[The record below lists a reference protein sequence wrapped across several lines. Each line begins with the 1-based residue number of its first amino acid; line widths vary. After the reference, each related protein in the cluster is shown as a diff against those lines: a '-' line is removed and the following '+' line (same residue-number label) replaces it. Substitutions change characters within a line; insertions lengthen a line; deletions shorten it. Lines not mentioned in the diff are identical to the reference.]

1 MGRGI
6 NLSFEINEGSGL
18 FMEEVQSVE
27 SALARESATIQ
38 MRIEKLSAFCALILI
53 VAAIALA
60 WPSLNESSDNSSAKV
75 GGLGL
80 AVLVLAWG
88 MFIQDLG
95 MNESKSRTRIGSI
108 AGIAWLPLVLMGMR
122 YSNGSMLEIGG
133 GILIMITGIILKRE
147 ESQILIGGLEVLRF
161 KSVMAII
168 GLVCA
173 ISVALM
179 GGISQNIIYAQ
190 WALIILVLAM
200 IIRGW
205 INADEN
211 RELRKEFAKR
221 LHLLEY
227 RILELR
233 TIDAAVDQAASL
245 IMTANEEGYRDLGLG
260 MSLLDHAEEEIERSL
275 SLADDVSAIQE
286 DALQHIVKAE
296 GIAPIIKRP
305 RKAYEM
311 GEREVIL
318 GSLREGESL
327 FRQAKSRACEVIRW
341 WGLAENAIEEG
352 SRLLS
357 GRDGAEMQNLR
368 DLLQE
373 AKEKL
378 VAEKPQK
385 AYEYATVI
393 PIQLE
398 GADVATDQAE
408 ERLVE
413 AARQLKAAEGLDLVV
428 LNSRLDQAEKSFAQG
443 NYSLASG
450 LADGILREL
459 LSEREAMDDVRRALR
474 QKKHLV
480 TRWQDRADKNI
491 WQKRFDDIES
501 AVDELQWSHAAT
513 LLERL
518 SADLDSEGKA
528 SADALELLEYVQQ
541 EWKILRNQCEASS
554 IGVGDEQRVAAER
567 EVALAL
573 EAHQESLTEKTLG
586 HLATADGLM
595 EKLKRRV

>member
-1 MGRGI
+1 LGRGI

-27 SALARESATIQ
+27 SALARESAKIQ
-38 MRIEKLSAFCALILI
+38 MRVEKLSAFCALSLI

-95 MNESKSRTRIGSI
+95 MDESKSRTRVGSI
-108 AGIAWLPLVLMGMR
+108 AGITWLPLVLMGMR
-122 YSNGSMLEIGG
+122 YSNGSTLEIGG
-133 GILIMITGIILKRE
+133 GILIIITGLVLKRE

-211 RELRKEFAKR
+211 RELRKEFGKR

-233 TIDAAVDQAASL
+233 TTGAAVDQAASL
-245 IMTANEEGYRDLGLG
+245 IMTANGEGYRDLGRG
-260 MSLLDHAEEEIERSL
+260 MSLLDNAEEEIERSL
-275 SLADDVSAIQE
+275 SLADDVSAIEE
-286 DALQHIVKAE
+286 DALLHIVKAE

-341 WGLAENAIEEG
+341 WELAENAIEEG
-352 SRLLS
+352 SKLLS

-408 ERLVE
+408 ERLIE
-413 AARQLKAAEGLDLVV
+413 AARQLKAAEGLDLIV

-474 QKKHLV
+474 QKKHLLA
-480 TRWQDRADKNI
+480 RWKDRADKDI
-491 WQKRFDDIES
+491 WQARFDDIES

-513 LLERL
+513 LLGRL

-528 SADALELLEYVQQ
+528 SADALELLEYVQE

-554 IGVGDEQRVAAER
+554 IGVGDEQRVSAER

>member
-1 MGRGI
+1 
-6 NLSFEINEGSGL
+6 
-18 FMEEVQSVE
+18 MEEVQSVE
-27 SALARESATIQ
+27 SALARESSKIQ
-38 MRIEKLSAFCALILI
+38 QRVEKLSAFCALTLI
-53 VAAIALA
+53 AAAISLA
-60 WPSLNESSDNSSAKV
+60 WPSLNNSTDESTVKV

-80 AVLVLAWG
+80 AVLVLTWG
-88 MFIQDLG
+88 MFVQDLG
-95 MNESKSRTRIGSI
+95 MDESKSRTRIGSI

-122 YSNGSMLEIGG
+122 YSDGSTLEIGG
-133 GILIMITGIILKRE
+133 GVLIILTGLILRRE
-147 ESQILIGGLEVLRF
+147 EGQILVGGLEVLRF
-161 KSVMAII
+161 KSVMDII
-168 GLVCA
+168 GLVCGV
-173 ISVALM
+173 SVALM
-179 GGISQNIIYAQ
+179 GGISQTIIYVQ
-190 WALIILVLAM
+190 WSLIILTFTM
-200 IIRGW
+200 IIRSW

-211 RELRKEFAKR
+211 RELRKEFTKR
-221 LHLLEY
+221 LNSLEY

-233 TIDAAVDQAASL
+233 TTGAAVDQAASL
-245 IMTANEEGYRDLGLG
+245 IMTANEEGYIDLDFG
-260 MSLLDHAEEEIERSL
+260 MSILDNAEEEIERSL
-275 SLADDVSAIQE
+275 SLADDVNAIQE
-286 DALQHIVKAE
+286 DALEHIIKAE
-296 GIAPIIKRP
+296 GIAPVIKRP

-311 GEREVIL
+311 GEREVVL

-327 FRQAKSRACEVIRW
+327 FRQAKRRANEVIRW
-341 WGLAENAIEEG
+341 WQLAENAIEEG
-352 SRLLS
+352 SKLLS
-357 GRDGAEMQNLR
+357 GRDGEEMQNLR
-368 DLLQE
+368 DLLKE

-398 GADVATDQAE
+398 GADVATDQAQ
-408 ERLVE
+408 ERLTE

-428 LNSRLDQAEKSFAQG
+428 LTSRLEQAEESFAQG

-459 LSEREAMDDVRRALR
+459 VKEREAMDDVRRALR
-474 QKKHLV
+474 QKKHLIE
-480 TRWQDRADKNI
+480 RWKDRADRDV
-491 WQKRFDDIES
+491 WQSRFSDIES

-513 LLERL
+513 LLQRL
-518 SADLDSEGKA
+518 TSDLDTEGKA
-528 SADALELLEYVQQ
+528 SEEALELLEYVQE

-573 EAHQESLTEKTLG
+573 EAHQESSIDKTLQ

>member
-1 MGRGI
+1 
-6 NLSFEINEGSGL
+6 
-18 FMEEVQSVE
+18 MEEVQSVE
-27 SALARESATIQ
+27 SAIARESNQIQ
-38 MRIEKLSAFCALILI
+38 QRVEKLSAFCALTLI
-53 VAAIALA
+53 AAAISLA
-60 WPSLNESSDNSSAKV
+60 WPSLNNSTDESTVKV

-80 AVLVLAWG
+80 AVLVLTWG
-88 MFIQDLG
+88 MFVQDLG
-95 MNESKSRTRIGSI
+95 MDESKSRTRIGSI

-122 YSNGSMLEIGG
+122 YSDGSTLEIGG
-133 GILIMITGIILKRE
+133 GVLIILTGLILRRE
-147 ESQILIGGLEVLRF
+147 EGQILVGGLEVLRF
-161 KSVMAII
+161 KSVMDII
-168 GLVCA
+168 GLVCGV
-173 ISVALM
+173 SVALM
-179 GGISQNIIYAQ
+179 GGISQTIIYVQ
-190 WALIILVLAM
+190 WSLIILTFTM
-200 IIRGW
+200 IIRSW

-211 RELRKEFAKR
+211 RELRKEFTKR
-221 LHLLEY
+221 LNSLEY

-233 TIDAAVDQAASL
+233 TTGAAVDQAASL
-245 IMTANEEGYRDLGLG
+245 IMTANEEGYIDLDFG
-260 MSLLDHAEEEIERSL
+260 MSILDNAEEEIERSL
-275 SLADDVSAIQE
+275 SLADDVNAIQE
-286 DALQHIVKAE
+286 DALEHIIKAE
-296 GIAPIIKRP
+296 GIAPVIKRP

-311 GEREVIL
+311 GEREVVL

-327 FRQAKSRACEVIRW
+327 FRQAKRRANEVIRW
-341 WGLAENAIEEG
+341 WQLAENAIEEG
-352 SRLLS
+352 SKLLS
-357 GRDGAEMQNLR
+357 GRDGEEMQNLR
-368 DLLQE
+368 DLLKE

-398 GADVATDQAE
+398 GADVATDQAQ
-408 ERLVE
+408 ERLTE

-428 LNSRLDQAEKSFAQG
+428 LTSRLEQAEESFAQG

-459 LSEREAMDDVRRALR
+459 VNEREAMDDVRRALR
-474 QKKHLV
+474 QKKHLIE
-480 TRWQDRADKNI
+480 RWKDRADRDV
-491 WQKRFDDIES
+491 WQSRFSDIES

-513 LLERL
+513 LLQRL
-518 SADLDSEGKA
+518 TSDLDTEGKA
-528 SADALELLEYVQQ
+528 SEEALELLEYVQE

-573 EAHQESLTEKTLG
+573 EAHQESSIDKTLQ

>member
-1 MGRGI
+1 
-6 NLSFEINEGSGL
+6 
-18 FMEEVQSVE
+18 MEEVQSVE
-27 SALARESATIQ
+27 SSLARESATLQ
-38 MRIEKLSAFCALILI
+38 QRVEKLSAFCALTLI
-53 VAAIALA
+53 AAAIALA
-60 WPSLNESSDNSSAKV
+60 WPSLNESTVDSSATV

-88 MFIQDLG
+88 MFVQDLG
-95 MNESKSRTRIGSI
+95 MDESKSRTRIGSI
-108 AGIAWLPLVLMGMR
+108 AGITWLPLVLMGMR
-122 YSNGSMLEIGG
+122 YSNGNTIEVVG
-133 GILIMITGIILKRE
+133 GILIIITGLILRRE
-147 ESQILIGGLEVLRF
+147 EGQILVGGLEVLRF
-161 KSVMAII
+161 KSVMDII

-173 ISVALM
+173 VSVALM
-179 GGISQNIIYAQ
+179 GGISQMIIYAQ
-190 WALIILVLAM
+190 WSLIVLILATV
-200 IIRGW
+200 IRDW
-205 INADEN
+205 VNADEN
-211 RELRKEFAKR
+211 RELRKKFAKR

-227 RILELR
+227 QILELR
-233 TIDAAVDQAASL
+233 TTGAAVDQAASL
-245 IMTANEEGYRDLGLG
+245 IMTANEEGYRDLDLG
-260 MSLLDHAEEEIERSL
+260 MSILDNAEDEIERSL

-286 DALQHIVKAE
+286 DALEHMLKAE

-305 RKAYEM
+305 RKAYVM
-311 GEREVIL
+311 GEREVLL

-327 FRQAKSRACEVIRW
+327 FRQAKSRANEVIRW
-341 WGLAENAIEEG
+341 WQLAENAIEEG
-352 SRLLS
+352 SKLLS
-357 GRDGAEMQNLR
+357 GRDGEEMQNLR

-378 VAEKPQK
+378 AAEKPQK

-428 LNSRLDQAEKSFAQG
+428 LNSRLERAEESFAQG

-459 LSEREAMDDVRRALR
+459 VSEREAMDDVRRALR

-480 TRWQDRADKNI
+480 TRWQDRADSEV
-491 WQKRFDDIES
+491 WQSRFADIES

-513 LLERL
+513 LLQRL
-518 SADLDSEGKA
+518 TADLDSEGKA
-528 SADALELLEYVQQ
+528 SDDALELLEYVQS

-573 EAHQESLTEKTLG
+573 ATHQESLTEKTLQ

>member
-1 MGRGI
+1 
-6 NLSFEINEGSGL
+6 
-18 FMEEVQSVE
+18 MEEVQSVE
-27 SALARESATIQ
+27 SALARESSKIQ
-38 MRIEKLSAFCALILI
+38 QRVEKLSAFCALTLI
-53 VAAIALA
+53 AAAISLA
-60 WPSLNESSDNSSAKV
+60 WPSLNNSTDESTVKV

-80 AVLVLAWG
+80 AVLVLTWG
-88 MFIQDLG
+88 MFVQDLG
-95 MNESKSRTRIGSI
+95 MDESKSRTRIGSI

-122 YSNGSMLEIGG
+122 YSDGSTLEIGG
-133 GILIMITGIILKRE
+133 GVLIILTGLILRRE
-147 ESQILIGGLEVLRF
+147 EGQILVGGLEVLRF
-161 KSVMAII
+161 KSVMDII
-168 GLVCA
+168 GLVCGV
-173 ISVALM
+173 SVALM
-179 GGISQNIIYAQ
+179 GGISQTIIYVQ
-190 WALIILVLAM
+190 WSLIILTFTM
-200 IIRGW
+200 IIRSW

-211 RELRKEFAKR
+211 RELRKEFTKR
-221 LHLLEY
+221 LNSLEY

-233 TIDAAVDQAASL
+233 TTGAAVDQAASL
-245 IMTANEEGYRDLGLG
+245 IMTANEEGYIDLDFG
-260 MSLLDHAEEEIERSL
+260 MSILDNAEEEIERSL
-275 SLADDVSAIQE
+275 SLADDVNAIQE
-286 DALQHIVKAE
+286 DALEHIIKAE
-296 GIAPIIKRP
+296 GIAPVIKRP

-311 GEREVIL
+311 GEREVVL

-327 FRQAKSRACEVIRW
+327 FRQAKRRANEVIRW
-341 WGLAENAIEEG
+341 WQLAENAIEEG
-352 SRLLS
+352 SKLLS
-357 GRDGAEMQNLR
+357 GRDGEEMQNLR
-368 DLLQE
+368 DLLKE

-398 GADVATDQAE
+398 GADVATDQAQ
-408 ERLVE
+408 ERLTE

-428 LNSRLDQAEKSFAQG
+428 LTSRLEQAEKSFAQG

-459 LSEREAMDDVRRALR
+459 VNEREAMDDVRRALR
-474 QKKHLV
+474 QKKHLIE
-480 TRWQDRADKNI
+480 RWKDRADRDV
-491 WQKRFDDIES
+491 WQSRFSDIES

-513 LLERL
+513 LLQRL
-518 SADLDSEGKA
+518 TSDLDTEGKA
-528 SADALELLEYVQQ
+528 SEEALELLEYVQE

-573 EAHQESLTEKTLG
+573 EAHQESSIDKTLQ

>member
-1 MGRGI
+1 
-6 NLSFEINEGSGL
+6 
-18 FMEEVQSVE
+18 MEEVQSVE
-27 SALARESATIQ
+27 SAMARESSKIQ
-38 MRIEKLSAFCALILI
+38 QRVEKLSAFCALTLI
-53 VAAIALA
+53 AAAISLA
-60 WPSLNESSDNSSAKV
+60 WPSLNNSTDESTAKV

-80 AVLVLAWG
+80 AVLVLTWG
-88 MFIQDLG
+88 MFVQDLG
-95 MNESKSRTRIGSI
+95 MDESKSRTRIGSI

-122 YSNGSMLEIGG
+122 YSDGSTIDTGG
-133 GILIMITGIILKRE
+133 GVLIILTGFILRRE
-147 ESQILIGGLEVLRF
+147 EGQILVGGLEVLRF
-161 KSVMAII
+161 KSVMDII
-168 GLVCA
+168 GLVCGV
-173 ISVALM
+173 SVALM
-179 GGISQNIIYAQ
+179 GGISQTIIYAQ
-190 WALIILVLAM
+190 WSLIILTFALII
-200 IIRGW
+200 RSW

-211 RELRKEFAKR
+211 RELRKEFTKR
-221 LHLLEY
+221 LNSLEY

-233 TIDAAVDQAASL
+233 TTGAAVDQAASL
-245 IMTANEEGYRDLGLG
+245 IMTANEEGYLDLDFG
-260 MSLLDHAEEEIERSL
+260 MSILDNAEEEIERSL

-286 DALQHIVKAE
+286 DALEHMIKAE

-311 GEREVIL
+311 GEREVVL

-327 FRQAKSRACEVIRW
+327 FRQAKRRANEVIRW
-341 WGLAENAIEEG
+341 WQLAENAIEEG
-352 SRLLS
+352 SKLLS
-357 GRDGAEMQNLR
+357 GRDGEEMQNLR
-368 DLLQE
+368 DLLKE

-378 VAEKPQK
+378 AAEKPQK

-408 ERLVE
+408 ERLAE

-428 LNSRLDQAEKSFAQG
+428 LTSRLEQAEESFAQG

-450 LADGILREL
+450 LADGVLREL
-459 LSEREAMDDVRRALR
+459 VKEREAMDDVRRALR
-474 QKKHLV
+474 QKKHLIE
-480 TRWQDRADKNI
+480 RWKDRADRDV
-491 WQKRFDDIES
+491 WQSRFSDIES

-513 LLERL
+513 LLQRL
-518 SADLDSEGKA
+518 TSDLDSEGKA
-528 SADALELLEYVQQ
+528 SEEALELLEYVQG

-554 IGVGDEQRVAAER
+554 IGVGDEQRVATER

-573 EAHQESLTEKTLG
+573 EAHQESSIEKTLQ

>member
-1 MGRGI
+1 
-6 NLSFEINEGSGL
+6 
-18 FMEEVQSVE
+18 MEEVQSVE
-27 SALARESATIQ
+27 DALVSESAIIEL
-38 MRIEKLSAFCALILI
+38 RVEKLSALCALILI

-60 WPSLNESSDNSSAKV
+60 WPSLNDSTGTSSTKV

-80 AVLVLAWG
+80 AVLVLGWG
-88 MFIQDLG
+88 MFVQDLG
-95 MNESKSRTRIGSI
+95 MDESKSRTRIGSI
-108 AGIAWLPLVLMGMR
+108 AGIAWLPFVLMGMR
-122 YSNGSMLEIGG
+122 YFSGSTIEVIG
-133 GILIMITGIILKRE
+133 GILIIITGIILKRE
-147 ESQILIGGLEVLRF
+147 ENQILVGGLEVLRF
-161 KSVMAII
+161 KSVMDII
-168 GLVCA
+168 GMICA

-179 GGISQNIIYAQ
+179 GGISQRIIYAQ
-190 WALIILVLAM
+190 WSLIVLILIS
-200 IIRGW
+200 IIRAW
-205 INADEN
+205 VSADEN
-211 RELRKEFAKR
+211 RELRKEFSKR

-233 TIDAAVDQAASL
+233 TTGAAVDQAASL
-245 IMTANEEGYRDLGLG
+245 IMTANEEGYRDLDVG
-260 MSLLDHAEEEIERSL
+260 MDLLDNAEEEIERSL
-275 SLADDVSAIQE
+275 SLADDVSAIQQ
-286 DALQHIVKAE
+286 DTLQHIVKAE

-327 FRQAKSRACEVIRW
+327 FRQAKRRANEVIRW
-341 WGLAENAIEEG
+341 WQLAENAIEEG
-352 SRLLS
+352 SKLLS
-357 GRDGAEMQNLR
+357 SREGAEMQNLR

-378 VAEKPQK
+378 AAEKPQK
-385 AYEYATVI
+385 AYEYAAVI

-413 AARQLKAAEGLDLVV
+413 AARQLKAADGFDLIV
-428 LNSRLDQAEKSFAQG
+428 LNSRLDQAEESFAQG

-474 QKKHLV
+474 QKKHLLA
-480 TRWQDRADKNI
+480 RWQNRADSEL
-491 WQKRFDDIES
+491 WQARFTDIES

-513 LLERL
+513 LLQRL
-518 SADLDSEGKA
+518 SADLDSEGRA
-528 SADALELLEYVQQ
+528 SEDALELLEYVQN

-554 IGVGDEQRVAAER
+554 IGVADEQRVAAER

-573 EAHQESLTEKTLG
+573 EAYQESLIEKTLE
-586 HLATADGLM
+586 HLAIADGLM

>member
-1 MGRGI
+1 
-6 NLSFEINEGSGL
+6 
-18 FMEEVQSVE
+18 MEEVQSVE
-27 SALARESATIQ
+27 SALARESSKIQ
-38 MRIEKLSAFCALILI
+38 QRVEKLSAFCALTLI
-53 VAAIALA
+53 AAAISLA
-60 WPSLNESSDNSSAKV
+60 WPSLNNSTDESTVKV

-80 AVLVLAWG
+80 AVLVLTWG
-88 MFIQDLG
+88 MFVQDLG
-95 MNESKSRTRIGSI
+95 MDESKSRTRIGSI

-122 YSNGSMLEIGG
+122 YSDGSTLEIGG
-133 GILIMITGIILKRE
+133 GVLIILTGLILRRE
-147 ESQILIGGLEVLRF
+147 EGQILVGGLEVLRF
-161 KSVMAII
+161 KSVMDII
-168 GLVCA
+168 GLVCGV
-173 ISVALM
+173 SVALM
-179 GGISQNIIYAQ
+179 GGISQTIIYVQ
-190 WALIILVLAM
+190 WSLIILTFTM
-200 IIRGW
+200 IIRSW

-211 RELRKEFAKR
+211 RELRKEFTKR
-221 LHLLEY
+221 LNSLEY

-233 TIDAAVDQAASL
+233 TTGAAVDQAASL
-245 IMTANEEGYRDLGLG
+245 IMTANEEGYIDLDFG
-260 MSLLDHAEEEIERSL
+260 MSILDNAEEEIERSL
-275 SLADDVSAIQE
+275 SLADDVNAIQE
-286 DALQHIVKAE
+286 DALEHIIKAE
-296 GIAPIIKRP
+296 GIAPVIKRP

-311 GEREVIL
+311 GEREVVL

-327 FRQAKSRACEVIRW
+327 FRQAKRRANEVIRW
-341 WGLAENAIEEG
+341 WQLAENAIEEG
-352 SRLLS
+352 SKLLS
-357 GRDGAEMQNLR
+357 GRDGEEMQNLR
-368 DLLQE
+368 DLLKE

-398 GADVATDQAE
+398 GADVATDQAQ
-408 ERLVE
+408 ERLTE

-428 LNSRLDQAEKSFAQG
+428 LTSRLEQAEESFAQG

-459 LSEREAMDDVRRALR
+459 VNEREAMDDVRRALR
-474 QKKHLV
+474 QKKHLIE
-480 TRWQDRADKNI
+480 RWKDRADRDV
-491 WQKRFDDIES
+491 WQSRFSDIES

-513 LLERL
+513 LLQRL
-518 SADLDSEGKA
+518 TSDLDTEGKA
-528 SADALELLEYVQQ
+528 SEEALELLEYVQE

-573 EAHQESLTEKTLG
+573 EAHQESSIDKTLQ

>member
-1 MGRGI
+1 
-6 NLSFEINEGSGL
+6 
-18 FMEEVQSVE
+18 MEEVQSVE
-27 SALARESATIQ
+27 SALVRESIKIQ
-38 MRIEKLSAFCALILI
+38 QRVEKLSGFCALTLI
-53 VAAIALA
+53 AAAISLA
-60 WPSLNESSDNSSAKV
+60 WPSLNSSTPESTAKV

-80 AVLVLAWG
+80 AVLVLTWG
-88 MFIQDLG
+88 MFVQDLG
-95 MNESKSRTRIGSI
+95 MDESKSRTRIGSI

-122 YSNGSMLEIGG
+122 YSGGSTLEIGG
-133 GILIMITGIILKRE
+133 GVLIILTGLILRRE
-147 ESQILIGGLEVLRF
+147 EGQILVGGLEVLRF
-161 KSVMAII
+161 KSVMDII
-168 GLVCA
+168 GLVCGVS
-173 ISVALM
+173 IALM
-179 GGISQNIIYAQ
+179 GGISQTIIYAQ
-190 WALIILVLAM
+190 WSLIILTFTL
-200 IIRGW
+200 IIRSW

-211 RELRKEFAKR
+211 RELRKEFTKR
-221 LHLLEY
+221 LNSLEY

-233 TIDAAVDQAASL
+233 TTGAAVDQAASL
-245 IMTANEEGYRDLGLG
+245 IMTANEEGYLDLDFG
-260 MSLLDHAEEEIERSL
+260 MSILDNAEEEIERSL

-286 DALQHIVKAE
+286 DALEHMIKAE
-296 GIAPIIKRP
+296 RIAPIIKRP

-311 GEREVIL
+311 GEREVVL

-327 FRQAKSRACEVIRW
+327 FRQAKRRANEVIRW
-341 WGLAENAIEEG
+341 WQIAENAIEEG
-352 SRLLS
+352 SKLLS
-357 GRDGAEMQNLR
+357 GRDGEEMQNLR
-368 DLLQE
+368 DLLKE

-378 VAEKPQK
+378 AAEKPQK

-408 ERLVE
+408 ERLAE

-428 LNSRLDQAEKSFAQG
+428 LTSRLEQAEESFTQG

-450 LADGILREL
+450 LADGVLREL
-459 LSEREAMDDVRRALR
+459 VKEREAMDDVRRALR
-474 QKKHLV
+474 QKKHLIE
-480 TRWQDRADKNI
+480 RWKDRADRDV
-491 WQKRFDDIES
+491 WQLRFSDIES

-513 LLERL
+513 LLQRL
-518 SADLDSEGKA
+518 TSDLDSEGKA
-528 SADALELLEYVQQ
+528 SEEALELLEYVQG

-573 EAHQESLTEKTLG
+573 EAHQESSIDKTLQ

>member
-1 MGRGI
+1 
-6 NLSFEINEGSGL
+6 
-18 FMEEVQSVE
+18 MEEVQSVE
-27 SALARESATIQ
+27 SALARESSKIQ
-38 MRIEKLSAFCALILI
+38 QRVEKLSAFCALTLI
-53 VAAIALA
+53 AAAISLA
-60 WPSLNESSDNSSAKV
+60 WPSLNNSTDESTVKV

-80 AVLVLAWG
+80 AVLVLTWG
-88 MFIQDLG
+88 MFVQDLG
-95 MNESKSRTRIGSI
+95 MDESKSRTRIGSI

-122 YSNGSMLEIGG
+122 YSDGSTLEIGG
-133 GILIMITGIILKRE
+133 GVLIILTGLILRRE
-147 ESQILIGGLEVLRF
+147 EGQILVGGLEVLRF
-161 KSVMAII
+161 KSVMDII
-168 GLVCA
+168 GLVCGV
-173 ISVALM
+173 SVALM
-179 GGISQNIIYAQ
+179 GGISQTIIYVQ
-190 WALIILVLAM
+190 WSLIILTFTM
-200 IIRGW
+200 IIRSW

-211 RELRKEFAKR
+211 RELRKEFTKR
-221 LHLLEY
+221 LNSLEY

-233 TIDAAVDQAASL
+233 TTGAAVDQAASL
-245 IMTANEEGYRDLGLG
+245 IMTANEEGYIDLDFG
-260 MSLLDHAEEEIERSL
+260 MSILDNAEEEIERSL
-275 SLADDVSAIQE
+275 SLADDVNAIQE
-286 DALQHIVKAE
+286 DALEHIIKAE
-296 GIAPIIKRP
+296 GIAPVIKRP

-311 GEREVIL
+311 GEREVVL

-327 FRQAKSRACEVIRW
+327 FRQAKRRANEVIRW
-341 WGLAENAIEEG
+341 WQLAENAIEEG
-352 SRLLS
+352 SKLLS
-357 GRDGAEMQNLR
+357 GRDGEEMQNLR
-368 DLLQE
+368 DLLKE

-398 GADVATDQAE
+398 GADVAIDQAQ
-408 ERLVE
+408 ERLTE

-428 LNSRLDQAEKSFAQG
+428 LTSRLEQAEESFAQG

-459 LSEREAMDDVRRALR
+459 VKEREAMDDVRRALR
-474 QKKHLV
+474 QKKHLIE
-480 TRWQDRADKNI
+480 RWKDRADRDV
-491 WQKRFDDIES
+491 WQSRFSDIES

-513 LLERL
+513 LLQRL
-518 SADLDSEGKA
+518 TSDLDTEGKA
-528 SADALELLEYVQQ
+528 SEEALELLEYVQE

-573 EAHQESLTEKTLG
+573 EAHQESSIDKTLQ